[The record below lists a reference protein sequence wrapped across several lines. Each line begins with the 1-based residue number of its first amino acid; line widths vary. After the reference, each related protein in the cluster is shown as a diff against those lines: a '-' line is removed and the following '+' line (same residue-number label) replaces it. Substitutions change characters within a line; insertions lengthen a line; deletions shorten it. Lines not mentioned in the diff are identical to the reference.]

1 MKILFTDRVAI
12 VTGAGAGLGRA
23 HALGLAERGAKVVVN
38 DLSQEAAQRV
48 ADEITAAGGTAVA
61 LAANVAD
68 FQQVQAM
75 VASVMERWGRIDIL
89 INNAGI
95 LRDKSFA
102 KMDMTD
108 FRLVVDIHLM
118 GSAYCTKAVWDIMR
132 AQDYGRVLMT
142 SSGSGIFGN
151 FGQANYGAAKAG
163 VVGLMNVL
171 SKEGQKN
178 NVRVNAL
185 TPTAATGMTDGL
197 LTPEIANALTPESV
211 TPGVLFLVSEDAPN
225 GIILG
230 AGAGCFAV
238 DRMQETEG
246 IVLRGATLSPE
257 GVAAN
262 FEAISRNDAP
272 HSIDSALEQTKRFIQ
287 KFNEA

>member
-1 MKILFTDRVAI
+1 MEIRFNERVAI

-23 HALGLAERGAKVVVN
+23 HALGLAQRGSKVVVN
-38 DLSQEAAQRV
+38 DLSQAAAQKV
-48 ADEITAAGGTAVA
+48 ADEITAAGGSAI
-61 LAANVAD
+61 AAPASVAD
-68 FQQVQAM
+68 FDQVQAM
-75 VASVMERWGRIDIL
+75 VANVMERWGRVDIL

-102 KMDMTD
+102 KMDMAD
-108 FRLVVDIHLM
+108 FRLIIDVHLM
-118 GSAYCTKAVWDIMR
+118 GSAYCTKAVWDVMR
-132 AQDYGRVLMT
+132 NQDYGRIVMT
-142 SSGSGIFGN
+142 SSASGIFGN
-151 FGQANYGAAKAG
+151 FGQSNYGAAKSG

-185 TPTAATGMTDGL
+185 APTAATGMTEGL
-197 LTPEIANALTPESV
+197 LPPEAEAALTPESV

-238 DRMQETEG
+238 DRMIETEG
-246 IVLRGATLSPE
+246 VVLRGDALSPE
-257 GVAAN
+257 GVAAS
-262 FEAISRNDAP
+262 FEQMNRGNAQVIA
-272 HSIDSALEQTKRFIQ
+272 SAFEQTMRFVRMTS
-287 KFNEA
+287 AR